1 MVMIQN
7 KQQLLNA
14 LLTYY
19 QNKVDFLTNKKI
31 QFLKK
36 LVKQS
41 DELKIKKLKNE
52 IEKPKI

>member
-1 MVMIQN
+1 MIQD

-19 QNKVDFLTNKKI
+19 QNKVDFLADKKI
-31 QFLKK
+31 HLLKK

-41 DELKIKKLKNE
+41 DELKIKKLKDE
-52 IEKPKI
+52 IGKPKI